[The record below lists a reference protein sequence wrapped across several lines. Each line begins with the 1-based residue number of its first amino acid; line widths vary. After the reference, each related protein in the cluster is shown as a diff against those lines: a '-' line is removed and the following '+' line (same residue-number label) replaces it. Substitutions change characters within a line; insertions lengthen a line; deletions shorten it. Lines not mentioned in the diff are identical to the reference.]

1 LHVADKEAVRLLAAV
16 PLFSECSK
24 KELKAI
30 IAASKEVARKEGA
43 VLAKEGDKGIGFFL
57 ILDGTAKV
65 SINGRARNR
74 MGPGDFF
81 GEISLID
88 EGPRSATVTAESD
101 MRLLGLTAWVF
112 RQLVEKNPAI
122 ARKMLRTMA
131 DRLRAGSSRP
141 QPSH

>member
-1 LHVADKEAVRLLAAV
+1 
-16 PLFSECSK
+16 
-24 KELKAI
+24 
-30 IAASKEVARKEGA
+30 
-43 VLAKEGDKGIGFFL
+43 
-57 ILDGTAKV
+57 
-65 SINGRARNR
+65 